1 MHMKWSRFLRIVTFI
16 GSIATGAGLFLL
28 LLSREDPQV
37 VLTSLTAFGLLPF
50 IGYVLI
56 SLINFCLYAWR
67 WRLIVNAQT
76 GLKNSVSFWRIY
88 MHRMGGYAV
97 SYLTPAAQVGGEPAR
112 IALLATEPR
121 VSAKQATGSAILDIA
136 FELIAFITFVAAG
149 VVLALIE
156 GFGAGTN
163 TLHIVIGGLIAVF
176 LFLVFFF
183 LRLARGKG
191 FFVPI
196 FRFFGLHKL
205 KALDNVEASMTETES
220 IMSRFLAKN
229 PRLIGGIVPLSL
241 LMISFRVVETFYI
254 AWFFGVSLNFGQAF
268 LVSTLPGLALLIPVP
283 AGLGVFEGG
292 FEGIFTL
299 LGIPLSAVA
308 FALIIRARDVM
319 FIFIGLIHIM
329 TKGTAF
335 LRKNNIGKL

>member
-1 MHMKWSRFLRIVTFI
+1 MKRSRFIRVLTFVF
-16 GSIATGAGLFLL
+16 SIALGVGLFVLL
-28 LLSREDPQV
+28 LLREDPKV
-37 VLTSLTAFGLLPF
+37 IALSLTTFGVLPF
-50 IGYVLI
+50 IGYVAI
-56 SLINFCLYAWR
+56 SLINFCLYVWR
-67 WRLIVNAQT
+67 WQLIVNAQT
-76 GLKNSVSFWRIY
+76 GIKNAVSFWRMY
-88 MHRMGGYAV
+88 LHRMGGYAV

-121 VSAKQATGSAILDIA
+121 VSLKQAAGSAILDIA
-136 FELIAFITFVAAG
+136 FELVAFITFVTAG
-149 VVLALIE
+149 VVLAMIE
-156 GFGAGTN
+156 GLGEGTN
-163 TLHIVIGGLIAVF
+163 TLLVVIAGLFAVF
-176 LFLVFFF
+176 LFLLFFF
-183 LRLARGKG
+183 LRLARGRG

-205 KALDNVEASMTETES
+205 KSLDKVEASITETES
-220 IMSRFLAKN
+220 IMSVFLGKN

-299 LGIPLSAVA
+299 LAIPLSAVA
-308 FALIIRARDVM
+308 FSLIIRARDA
-319 FIFIGLIHIM
+319 IFVAIGLIHM
-329 TKGTAF
+329 LAKGTISF
-335 LRKNNIGKL
+335 RNNHLRKL